1 MKELKLRKSG
11 NFEDPILVEDLR
23 EFLKE
28 LPKDAKVVV
37 QCHLYDK
44 RYVDEI
50 FDCKTVI
57 YISHS
62 QIKSD
67 YTTQDFLDSLSCIDD
82 GRQFKE
88 EIDIQDAHNM
98 DGLVWFKYDGDENI
112 LYAMV

>member
-1 MKELKLRKSG
+1 MKELKLRKLG

-23 EFLKE
+23 KFLKD
-28 LPKDAKVVV
+28 LPKDAKVVI
-37 QCHLYDK
+37 QCHLYGK
-44 RYVDEI
+44 RYVDKI
-50 FDCKTVI
+50 LDRKTVI

-62 QIKSD
+62 QIKKDFSVR
-67 YTTQDFLDSLSCIDD
+67 DFLDSLSCIDD

-98 DGLVWFKYDGDENI
+98 DGLVWFKYDEDENI